1 MFRDIKNKH
10 ITLME
15 HQLHPGWDLIS
26 TPLESTLFV
35 VYGQRA
41 NHSDIEERMKTL
53 DNKLNPETLLIINT
67 KGN

>member
-41 NHSDIEERMKTL
+41 NQSDIEERMKT
-53 DNKLNPETLLIINT
+53 
-67 KGN
+67 